1 MNPQQRLA
9 KVARL
14 ILAVATCVLV
24 SLPVAGAQPASKVAR
39 LGFLSSASP
48 AATRHFVEA
57 LRQGLAELGWVEGR
71 NLAIEYRF
79 AEGQHDRLPA
89 LAAELIALKV
99 DVIAAGPTP
108 PALAA
113 KRATTEI
120 PIVMMAVGDPV
131 RMGLVPSL
139 ARPGGNV
146 TGVSF
151 DVGLEVFAKGLEL
164 LKESIPNLRRVT
176 VLSNSANA
184 AQPVAVGDVMAAAR
198 SLGLQIKVVD
208 APAVSALDGVF
219 AAMAK
224 DRTEALLVLTDPL
237 FMIHRERIA
246 TLALRHRLP
255 SMHAVKE
262 SVEVGGFMSYGPS
275 LVGAYR
281 RAAVY
286 VDKILKGARPADLPI
301 EQPTTFEMTIN
312 RKTAK
317 ALGLTIPQSLLGRAD
332 RIIE

>member
-1 MNPQQRLA
+1 MNPSRRL
-9 KVARL
+9 VTVRL
-14 ILAVATCVLV
+14 IVAFATCLLV
-24 SLPVAGAQPASKVAR
+24 SLTVGGAQPAPKVYR
-39 LGFLSSASP
+39 LGYLSSASR
-48 AATRHFVEA
+48 AAIGHLFEA
-57 LRQGLAELGWVEGR
+57 LRGGLADLGWVEGE
-71 NLAIEYRF
+71 NLVIEYRF
-79 AEGQHDRLPA
+79 AEGKHDRLPA

-120 PIVMMAVGDPV
+120 PIVMTAVGDPV
-131 RMGLVPSL
+131 RNGLVASL

-151 DVGLEVFAKGLEL
+151 DVGLEVFTKGLEL
-164 LKESIPNLRRVT
+164 LKESIPMLRRVA
-176 VLSNSANA
+176 VLSNSSNPS
-184 AQPVAVGDVMAAAR
+184 QAVSVRDVTAAAR

-208 APAVSALDGVF
+208 APTVSALDGVF

-224 DRTEALLVLTDPL
+224 DRSEALLVLTDPL
-237 FMIHRERIA
+237 FLIHRERIGS
-246 TLALRHRLP
+246 LALRHRLP

-262 SVEVGGFMSYGPS
+262 SVEAGGFMSYGPS

-281 RAAVY
+281 RVAVY
-286 VDKILKGARPADLPI
+286 VDKILKGARPADLPV
-301 EQPTTFEMTIN
+301 EQPTTFEMAIN
-312 RKTAK
+312 LKTAK
-317 ALGLTIPQSLLGRAD
+317 ALGVTIPRSLLGRAD

>member
-1 MNPQQRLA
+1 MSPQRRLA

-24 SLPVAGAQPASKVAR
+24 SLSVVGAQPASKVAR

-48 AATRHFVEA
+48 AVTRHFVEA

-79 AEGQHDRLPA
+79 AEGQHERLPA

-99 DVIAAGPTP
+99 DVIAAGPNP

-113 KRATTEI
+113 KRATTAI
-120 PIVMMAVGDPV
+120 PIVMTAVGDPV
-131 RMGLVPSL
+131 RMGLVASL

-164 LKESIPNLRRVT
+164 LRESIPNLRRVA

-184 AQPVAVGDVMAAAR
+184 AQPVAVRDVTAAAR

-208 APAVSALDGVF
+208 ASAGSALDGVF

-246 TLALRHRLP
+246 SLALRHRLP

-286 VDKILKGARPADLPI
+286 IDKILRGAQPSDLPI
-301 EQPTTFEMTIN
+301 EQPTTFEMAIN
-312 RKTAK
+312 LKTAR
-317 ALGLTIPQSLLGRAD
+317 ALGITMPQSLLGRAD

>member
-1 MNPQQRLA
+1 MEGEN
-9 KVARL
+9 
-14 ILAVATCVLV
+14 LV
-24 SLPVAGAQPASKVAR
+24 
-39 LGFLSSASP
+39 
-48 AATRHFVEA
+48 
-57 LRQGLAELGWVEGR
+57 
-71 NLAIEYRF
+71 IEYRF
-79 AEGQHDRLPA
+79 AEGKHDRLPA

-120 PIVMMAVGDPV
+120 PIVMTAVGDPV
-131 RMGLVPSL
+131 RNGLVASL

-151 DVGLEVFAKGLEL
+151 DVGLEVFTKGLEL
-164 LKESIPNLRRVT
+164 LKESIPMLRRVA
-176 VLSNSANA
+176 VLSNSSNPS
-184 AQPVAVGDVMAAAR
+184 QAVSVRDVTAAAR

-208 APAVSALDGVF
+208 APTVSALDGVF

-224 DRTEALLVLTDPL
+224 DRSEALLVLTDPL
-237 FMIHRERIA
+237 FLIHRERIGS
-246 TLALRHRLP
+246 LALRHRLP

-262 SVEVGGFMSYGPS
+262 SVEAGGFMSYGPS

-281 RAAVY
+281 RVAVY
-286 VDKILKGARPADLPI
+286 VDKILKGARPADLPV
-301 EQPTTFEMTIN
+301 EQPTTFEMAIN
-312 RKTAK
+312 LKTAK
-317 ALGLTIPQSLLGRAD
+317 ALGVTIPRSLLGRAD